1 MVFDVDGVLVDTDA
15 SYVEA
20 VVRTARW
27 VLGERAEGIDRDL
40 VKLFKRLG
48 DWNNDWDLSYGLY
61 CWRIGSPELSPE
73 SAARLPLG
81 ELRARAGPS
90 AVLSYDE
97 VLGVNEEHYNGT
109 ARAIERYGAEPRVN
123 VEHGLAEEETV
134 LLPDGLLA
142 ELRALGITKIGVVT
156 GRVLADW
163 EQVRARIPLPPGT
176 VVATDEDGRKPDPA
190 ALRSVVDRLG
200 ADEFLSV
207 GDTLNDL
214 RMVQSFGRGRAVM
227 LCPVEDEPS
236 YRAAGCRLFIRRL
249 AELPDLVRSLF

>member
-27 VLGERAEGIDRDL
+27 VLGDRAGGIDRDV

-61 CWRIGSPELSPE
+61 CWRIGSPELPAE
-73 SAARLPLG
+73 AAASLSLG
-81 ELRARAGPS
+81 ELRGRADPE

-97 VLGVNEEHYNGT
+97 VRGVFEEHYNGT
-109 ARAIERYGAEPRVN
+109 ARAVERFGAEPRVN
-123 VEHGLAEEETV
+123 VVHRLADMETIQ
-134 LLPDGLLA
+134 LSDGLLA
-142 ELRALGITKIGVVT
+142 ELRVLGVTKFGVVT
-156 GRVLADW
+156 GRTLDDW
-163 EQVRARIPLPPGT
+163 EQVRARIPLPPET

-190 ALRSVVDRLG
+190 ALRAVVDRLG
-200 ADEFLSV
+200 AVDFVSV

-214 RMVQSFGRGRAVM
+214 RMVQSLGRGRAVM
-227 LCPVEDEPS
+227 LCPAEDEAS

-249 AELPDLVRSLF
+249 ADLPELVRSLR